1 MNSVSSHAS
10 APVAAP
16 GAHGWGMLLMLGSL
30 IAFAPLSIDM
40 YLPGLPE
47 IAREFAVSG
56 GVAQYTLAAYFVG
69 MAIGQLLYGPLADR
83 FGRKPPL
90 YFGMALYT
98 VASLACV
105 VAPNVEALIAW
116 RFAQALGG
124 CAGVVVPLAM
134 VADRFDQQ
142 GSARALSR
150 LMLVMGVA
158 PILAPVLGSFVVAH
172 WSWRAIFGLLAAG
185 GFLALLAARFL
196 LAESLP
202 SDARHVAGVRA
213 ALGRYGA
220 LLVQRDFLG
229 YALIGGFASAGMFAY
244 IAGSSFVFIDLF
256 GLSPQQYGAVFG
268 ANALGLIM
276 ASQVN
281 HALLGQ
287 WRSAQLLK
295 AALMAMAVLGLAAVG
310 MALGL
315 PVKPEGVWPLLGVLL
330 PIFGFLVTF
339 GAASPNTSA
348 TAMSLQRSGGGSA
361 SAALGTLQFGFGAV
375 AGAVVGALND
385 GSAVP
390 MTSVMAV
397 CGLGALASWR
407 YIVTPSARR

>member
-1 MNSVSSHAS
+1 MNSVSSRAS
-10 APVAAP
+10 PSVAVP
-16 GAHGWGMLLMLGSL
+16 SAHGWGLLLMLGSL

-69 MAIGQLLYGPLADR
+69 MAMGQLLYGPLADR

-98 VASLACV
+98 VASLGCV
-105 VAPNVEALIAW
+105 LAPNVEMLIAW

-134 VADRFDQQ
+134 VADRFDQL
-142 GSARALSR
+142 GSARVLSR
-150 LMLVMGVA
+150 LMLVMGIA

-172 WSWRAIFGLLAAG
+172 WGWRAIFGLLAGG
-185 GFLALLAARFL
+185 GFLALLAVRFL
-196 LAESLP
+196 LTESLP
-202 SDARHVAGVRA
+202 VGARHTAGVRA

-220 LLVQRDFLG
+220 LLAHRDFLG
-229 YALIGGFASAGMFAY
+229 YALIGGFAGAGMFAY
-244 IAGSSFVFIDLF
+244 IAGSSFTFIDLF

-268 ANALGLIM
+268 ANALGLIA

-281 HALLGQ
+281 HALLSR

-295 AALMAMAVLGLAAVG
+295 VVLMAMAVLGIAAV
-310 MALGL
+310 AVAWWL
-315 PVKPEGVWPLLGVLL
+315 PAKPEGVWPLLGLLL

-348 TAMSLQRSGGGSA
+348 TAMSVQRSGGGSA
-361 SAALGTLQFGFGAV
+361 SALLGTLQFGFGAV

-390 MTSVMAV
+390 MSGVMAV
-397 CGLGALASWR
+397 CGLAALASWR
-407 YIVTPSARR
+407 FIVTPAARR